1 MAQNITYP
9 SSNPKLDEFVPSFS
23 DQEIVEIIDG
33 FEDPGRADSALM
45 TKLYTTTQTT
55 QYPIHNVQNTTTS
68 IHNVQNTTKS
78 IHNTQCITMHILQ
91 VVTTQSH
98 DNTQCTKYN
107 TQHC

>member
-33 FEDPGRADSALM
+33 FEDPSRADSALM
-45 TKLYTTTQTT
+45 IKLYTTTHTT
-55 QYPIHNVQNTTTS
+55 QYTLSTHHT

-91 VVTTQSH
+91 VVTTQSR
-98 DNTQCTKYN
+98 DNTQCTLYN

>member
-45 TKLYTTTQTT
+45 IKLYT
-55 QYPIHNVQNTTTS
+55 IHTIYTP
-68 IHNVQNTTKS
+68 H
-78 IHNTQCITMHILQ
+78 
-91 VVTTQSH
+91 
-98 DNTQCTKYN
+98 NTQCTKHNEAN
-107 TQHC
+107 TKYTMHNNAHITSITYYTES